1 MFCDLQGSTALSQQ
15 LDPEEL
21 RDVIRG
27 YQEVCAGA
35 VGRLD
40 GHIAKYLGDGLL
52 VYFGYP
58 QAHEDDPQRAVRAG
72 LAILQDMTPLNA
84 RLKSEKDLELT
95 VRIGIHT
102 GSVVAGEMGGG
113 DTLEELA
120 ILGEMP
126 NIAAR
131 IEGAA
136 LPNSVVV
143 SDITANLIRGF
154 FIYETLGPHEL
165 KGISEPVELFRVLE
179 ESGAQSRFDVAFASQ
194 LTPMVG
200 REQEVGL
207 LMDRWE
213 QVEEGFGQVV
223 LVTGEAGIG
232 KSRLLEGIN
241 DRLDQRPHFQQYYR
255 CSPYHQNSA
264 FYPMIAFL
272 ERWLRFKQEDSPKER
287 LSRIEEGLEDY
298 GVQTS
303 ETVAMMAGLLSVPLD
318 DRYPSLEFSPQV
330 ERQKTVQVA
339 LRLLTKAAV
348 RQPVLVVWEDIHWAD
363 PSSLEFLELLIEQA
377 ATARILVMLTFRP
390 EFVPLWGHR
399 DHLTRISLTRLP
411 RWLAT
416 DMMTRLTGGKA
427 LPEEVVN
434 QIATKSDGVPLFV
447 EELTQMVIESDL
459 LREVEGHY
467 ELNGP
472 LTALA
477 IPMTLQDSLT
487 SRLDNLSSGRET
499 AQLAA
504 VLGRE
509 FDFHLIQAVS
519 SLDPD
524 TLSQHLQ
531 HLVSNDFLY
540 QSGVPPE
547 SSYIFRHALIQDA
560 AYHFLLISRRQ
571 QSHQQVAEI
580 LEQRYADTGETR
592 PELVAHH
599 LGLAGSNLR
608 AASYWL
614 LAGER
619 AQAAY
624 AHKEALSHFELG
636 LMARGIAVSG
646 TQPVPDDETA
656 ALLVGLGSTQP
667 VIEGRSKL
675 LESVDILGRSFDY
688 YVEVG
693 QSDLAVSIALM
704 PFPLAIGLRF
714 GVASLIKRALEL
726 ISPNSRDEG
735 PLLAQYP
742 RFVCSEDN
750 DYETAQN
757 AYTRAIEIAQ
767 RTNDID
773 LEIRALSNAA
783 MVDIF
788 QGKFWDSVEKV
799 PVA

>member
-21 RDVIRG
+21 RDAIRG

-58 QAHEDDPQRAVRAG
+58 QAHEDDPQRTVRAG

-120 ILGEMP
+120 IVGETP

-318 DRYPSLEFSPQV
+318 DRYPSLEFSPHV

-399 DHLTRISLTRLP
+399 DHLTQISLTRLP

-447 EELTQMVIESDL
+447 EELTQTVI
-459 LREVEGHY
+459 
-467 ELNGP
+467 
-472 LTALA
+472 
-477 IPMTLQDSLT
+477 
-487 SRLDNLSSGRET
+487 
-499 AQLAA
+499 
-504 VLGRE
+504 
-509 FDFHLIQAVS
+509 
-519 SLDPD
+519 
-524 TLSQHLQ
+524 
-531 HLVSNDFLY
+531 
-540 QSGVPPE
+540 
-547 SSYIFRHALIQDA
+547 
-560 AYHFLLISRRQ
+560 
-571 QSHQQVAEI
+571 
-580 LEQRYADTGETR
+580 
-592 PELVAHH
+592 
-599 LGLAGSNLR
+599 
-608 AASYWL
+608 
-614 LAGER
+614 
-619 AQAAY
+619 
-624 AHKEALSHFELG
+624 
-636 LMARGIAVSG
+636 
-646 TQPVPDDETA
+646 
-656 ALLVGLGSTQP
+656 
-667 VIEGRSKL
+667 
-675 LESVDILGRSFDY
+675 
-688 YVEVG
+688 
-693 QSDLAVSIALM
+693 
-704 PFPLAIGLRF
+704 
-714 GVASLIKRALEL
+714 
-726 ISPNSRDEG
+726 
-735 PLLAQYP
+735 
-742 RFVCSEDN
+742 
-750 DYETAQN
+750 
-757 AYTRAIEIAQ
+757 
-767 RTNDID
+767 
-773 LEIRALSNAA
+773 
-783 MVDIF
+783 
-788 QGKFWDSVEKV
+788 
-799 PVA
+799 